1 LFKDEIKKN
10 AQEMYH
16 YKKLEEKYPNFLNFE
31 GIQFPVKVPDIK
43 KFCRM
48 NNNISI
54 NIYLY
59 EDSKI
64 FPYKTFTE
72 KEKREHHI
80 NLLLLNLNNNYHYIY
95 IKNLSRLISSQINN

>member
-1 LFKDEIKKN
+1 MFKDEIKKN

-16 YKKLEEKYPNFLNFE
+16 YKKLEEKYPNVLNFKW
-31 GIQFPVKVPDIK
+31 IQFPVKVQDIK

-54 NIYLY
+54 NVY
-59 EDSKI
+59 EDNKI
-64 FPYKTFTE
+64 FPYETFTE

-80 NLLLLNLNNNYHYIY
+80 NLLLIKLNENYHYI
-95 IKNLSRLISSQINN
+95 

>member
-16 YKKLEEKYPNFLNFE
+16 YKKLEEKYPNVLNFKW
-31 GIQFPVKVPDIK
+31 IQFPVKVQDIK

-54 NIYLY
+54 NVY
-59 EDSKI
+59 EDNKI
-64 FPYKTFTE
+64 FPYETFTE

-80 NLLLLNLNNNYHYIY
+80 NLLLIKLNENYHYI
-95 IKNLSRLISSQINN
+95 